1 MLDWFPT
8 DPFGI
13 LVIFYDKL
21 DSQPECALGRCLLPI
36 CLFLFGSRGLFQGG
50 LIIAP
55 VAVRR
60 CFRRNA
66 LQGESVNATCDGGR
80 QRSLPVSNRH
90 TKSSF
95 FFCCSA
101 GFLFVSCLGC
111 PGASQRHNIAPLV
124 FQAQPTAARP
134 AKHPF
139 VSVCSSSLF
148 SLFIMVLLPQAFM
161 FSYKPP
167 PSTPNYPPFSPHES
181 DFVDTPR
188 TSPSQVNNF
197 GCGVGLGAPSRWS
210 NMWHSVWGFLLSVA
224 LRVRE
229 VYTPKVCLPLAIN
242 VIRQA
247 SSVGL
252 VLSALT
258 SHLGAMWIF
267 FSFFSGDCWRSHL
280 MEDIPVQRHKFGQI
294 HQTGSCCDNVKWER
308 LCTKLLCV
316 NK

>member
-1 MLDWFPT
+1 MLDWFST

-66 LQGESVNATCDGGR
+66 LQGGSVNATCDGGR

-197 GCGVGLGAPSRWS
+197 GCGVGLGSPSRWS
-210 NMWHSVWGFLLSVA
+210 NRWHSVWGFLLSVA
-224 LRVRE
+224 LRVRSPFSRSLHSQGLLAACYKR
-229 VYTPKVCLPLAIN
+229 YTAGKFGRTRTVRSDVSPRRNVNFFFFFFGRLLTLPLN
-242 VIRQA
+242 GGHSRPA
-247 SSVGL
+247 S
-252 VLSALT
+252 
-258 SHLGAMWIF
+258 
-267 FSFFSGDCWRSHL
+267 
-280 MEDIPVQRHKFGQI
+280 
-294 HQTGSCCDNVKWER
+294 
-308 LCTKLLCV
+308 
-316 NK
+316 